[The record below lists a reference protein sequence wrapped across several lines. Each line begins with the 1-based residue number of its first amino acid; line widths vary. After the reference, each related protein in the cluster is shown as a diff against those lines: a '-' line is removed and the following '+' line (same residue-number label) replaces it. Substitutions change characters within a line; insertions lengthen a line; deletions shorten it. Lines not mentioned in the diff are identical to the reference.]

1 MVNKNRRVR
10 QWSSDGG
17 RSSCGFCES
26 SPAAIV
32 FTVKS
37 NKNEMQQVAD
47 KKKKV
52 RPMPRFSDDE
62 VTEGGAPAVFMY
74 GRSLCQEGRHLT
86 SPHYWSGAA
95 VNVDG
100 LEGRGQ

>member
-1 MVNKNRRVR
+1 
-10 QWSSDGG
+10 
-17 RSSCGFCES
+17 
-26 SPAAIV
+26 
-32 FTVKS
+32 
-37 NKNEMQQVAD
+37 
-47 KKKKV
+47 
-52 RPMPRFSDDE
+52 MPRFSDDE

-86 SPHYWSGAA
+86 SPHYWSGAE